1 MALQYFYYTVLPGM
15 WLAWG
20 AYWLIRSRR
29 VKSTAR
35 RESTRSRLSYYVP
48 TLLAAALVY
57 VRGFPVGPLG
67 PLDERFWPLD
77 AWRVWGAVATVLT
90 FVGLSFAMRAR
101 VHLGR
106 NWSAVAAVKE
116 GHELIISGPYRVA
129 RHPIYTGLLIAFVGV
144 AVING
149 EWRAVLGVVVMVWAF
164 WRKLRIEERLMLE
177 QFGSEYQ
184 AYRQRVAALI
194 PFVL

>member
-1 MALQYFYYTVLPGM
+1 
-15 WLAWG
+15 
-20 AYWLIRSRR
+20 
-29 VKSTAR
+29 
-35 RESTRSRLSYYVP
+35 
-48 TLLAAALVY
+48 
-57 VRGFPVGPLG
+57 
-67 PLDERFWPLD
+67 
-77 AWRVWGAVATVLT
+77 
-90 FVGLSFAMRAR
+90 MRAR